1 MECLLLYYDS
11 PWKEVLEEYFE
22 DFLEFFFP
30 GISCEIDW
38 EKGHTFL
45 DKELQQ
51 VVQDAELG
59 RRLADKLVQV
69 WRKGGN
75 ETWVLIHVEVQGQ
88 ERPNFA
94 KRMFVYNYRIFD
106 RYDRPVVS
114 LALLADQRPGWR
126 PDSFGYELWGCK
138 VGIEFPVVKV
148 TDYAG
153 KWEEL
158 EADPNPFAVCVMAY
172 MKAQETHGNVED
184 RKRWKL
190 YLARRLYEK
199 GYQREDII
207 RLFRFIDWI
216 MRLPEELE
224 ESFWQDIRQYEEA
237 KKVEYITSVERIG
250 IKKGMQ
256 KGMQQGMQQGI
267 LQSAREAV
275 MDILELRFG
284 VVPESMLKRL
294 NEIHDPSILKMLHRK
309 AVKVDS
315 LEGFGEVIDLIM
327 K

>member
-1 MECLLLYYDS
+1 MNIQSDDYDS
-11 PWKEVLEEYFE
+11 PWKEILEEYFE

-30 GISCEIDW
+30 GVSCEIDW
-38 EKGHTFL
+38 EKGYTFL

-69 WRKGGN
+69 WRKGGK
-75 ETWVLIHVEVQGQ
+75 ETWVLVHVEVQGQ
-88 ERPNFA
+88 EESLFG

-114 LALLADQRPGWR
+114 LALLADQRPTWR

-138 VGIEFPVVKV
+138 IGIEFPVVKV

-158 EADPNPFAVCVMAY
+158 EGDSNPFAVCVMAH

-184 RKRWKL
+184 RKHWKL

-199 GYQREDII
+199 GYHREDII

-224 ESFWQDIRQYEEA
+224 ESFWQDIRQYEE
-237 KKVEYITSVERIG
+237 EQTMPYITSVERIG
-250 IKKGMQ
+250 IKKGI
-256 KGMQQGMQQGI
+256 QQGI
-267 LQSAREAV
+267 QQGFLQALRGALVDVLEERFETVSRSLRNSLKDINDP
-275 MDILELRFG
+275 DILK
-284 VVPESMLKRL
+284 S
-294 NEIHDPSILKMLHRK
+294 LHKK
-309 AVKVDS
+309 ALHVSS
-315 LEGFGEVIDLIM
+315 LEEFKDAVQAALV
-327 K
+327 